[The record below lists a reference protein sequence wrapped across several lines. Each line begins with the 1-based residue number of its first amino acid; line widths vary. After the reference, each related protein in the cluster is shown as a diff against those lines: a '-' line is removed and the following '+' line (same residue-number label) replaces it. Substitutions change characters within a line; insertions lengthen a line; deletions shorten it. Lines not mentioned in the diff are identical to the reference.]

1 MTDEEEDSVAGV
13 DAGPSMPRARVM
25 ALALGEGLDEEED
38 SGAHRLPALRAIEG
52 GAQNSRAPR
61 VQNLEL
67 LQRVVLEA
75 LQGAKRIQP
84 GVLHEGAKQKGVVAI
99 IIVHANGVRQVLT

>member
-1 MTDEEEDSVAGV
+1 MTDEEEELGGV

-25 ALALGEGLDEEED
+25 ALALGEGLDEEAD

-52 GAQNSRAPR
+52 GAQNSRAPQ
-61 VQNLEL
+61 VQNLEV
-67 LQRVVLEA
+67 LQRAVLQA
-75 LQGAKRIQP
+75 LQGAKRVTP
-84 GVLHEGAKQKGVVAI
+84 GVLQEGAKQKGVCAI

>member
-1 MTDEEEDSVAGV
+1 MTDEEEDSVGV
-13 DAGPSMPRARVM
+13 DAGPSMPRSRVM

-52 GAQNSRAPR
+52 GGQNSRAPR
-61 VQNLEL
+61 VQNFEV
-67 LQRVVLEA
+67 LQRVALEA
-75 LQGAKRIQP
+75 LQGAKKIQP
-84 GVLHEGAKQKGVVAI
+84 GVLQEGAKQKGVVAI